1 MDEAI
6 AQVGEIARSTL
17 AQRHATTAMVHT
29 SEVISLVHTSEVI
42 SQRVEAEDRV
52 IQDVR
57 STLSALADNAHNTRR
72 LLDGFHV

>member
-1 MDEAI
+1 MQHLSTGHDDAKRP
-6 AQVGEIARSTL
+6 VTFREIR
-17 AQRHATTAMVHT
+17 
-29 SEVISLVHTSEVI
+29 

-57 STLSALADNAHNTRR
+57 NTLSALAGNADNTRR